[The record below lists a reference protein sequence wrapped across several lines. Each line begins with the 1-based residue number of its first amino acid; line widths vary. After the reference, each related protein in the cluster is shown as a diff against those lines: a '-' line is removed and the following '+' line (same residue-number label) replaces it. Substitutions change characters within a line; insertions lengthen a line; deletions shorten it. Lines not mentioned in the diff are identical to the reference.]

1 MSLVLSYFVKHISDD
16 DYRTIINANK
26 NTFLSMNILFLDLF
40 DALQSTNF
48 MKIYLILFFLKQNE
62 QREILEY
69 CLYVNNLIY
78 KCVLLFY
85 VKVE

>member
-1 MSLVLSYFVKHISDD
+1 
-16 DYRTIINANK
+16 
-26 NTFLSMNILFLDLF
+26 MNILFLDLF

-48 MKIYLILFFLKQNE
+48 MKIYLFCGGFFKQNE